1 MKVPFV
7 DLSREA
13 SSISDE
19 LINVTSKVINSG
31 QYVFG
36 PHLDLFEKKFAD
48 YCNVKYAI
56 GVGNGS
62 DALVLIMKSLG
73 IGPGDEV
80 ICPANS
86 FIASAW
92 SIVAVGAKPVFC
104 DVGSDFL
111 ISLENLNRI
120 LTKSTKAIMA
130 VHLTGKLCDMK
141 NLSKFCKENELFL
154 IEDSAQAIGAE
165 DNNNKK
171 AGSFGIAG
179 AFSLHPLKNLAV
191 YGDGGIVTTNS
202 FDLSDKIRKL
212 RNHGLVNRDKCLEW
226 GLNTRLDEL
235 QAAYA
240 LVKIKYIE
248 NWTKRYISIAE
259 VYSNNITDKVI
270 KPKTRVGYRD
280 VFHNYIIVVPQEI
293 RDPLMSK
300 LLGLGV
306 DTKIH
311 YPIPLH
317 LQPCSSSLGYKEGD
331 LPKAERL
338 SKSMISLPIYPL
350 LEDKEIDYVIY
361 VLNQLIDQFIK

>member
-19 LINVTSKVINSG
+19 LINVTSKVLNSG

-36 PHLDLFEKKFAD
+36 PNLDAFEEKFSD
-48 YCNVKYAI
+48 YCDVKYAI

-62 DALVLIMKSLG
+62 DALVLIMRSLG

-92 SIVAVGAKPVFC
+92 SIVAVGAKPIFC
-104 DVGSDFL
+104 DVGDDFL
-111 ISLENLNRI
+111 ISLENLGRI

-130 VHLTGKLCDMK
+130 VHLTGKLCDMSK
-141 NLSKFCKENELFL
+141 LSKFCKNNDLFL
-154 IEDSAQAIGAE
+154 IEDSAQAIGAK
-165 DNNNKK
+165 DKNNKK
-171 AGSFGIAG
+171 AGSFGVAG
-179 AFSLHPLKNLAV
+179 AFSLHPLKNLSV
-191 YGDGGIVTTNS
+191 YGDGGVVTTNS
-202 FDLSDKIRKL
+202 SELSDKIKKL

-240 LVKIKYIE
+240 LVKMKYIE
-248 NWTKRYISIAE
+248 NWTEKYILIAKK
-259 VYSNNITDKVI
+259 YSKNISNKII
-270 KPKTRVGYRD
+270 KPKTSLGYRD
-280 VFHNYIIVVPQEI
+280 VFHNYIIVVPEEI
-293 RDPLMSK
+293 RDKLMSK
-300 LLGLGV
+300 LLDMGV

-317 LQPCSSSLGYKEGD
+317 LQPCSTSLGYKEGD
-331 LPKAERL
+331 LPNAERL

-350 LEDKEIDYVIY
+350 LKEKEIDHVIN
-361 VLNQLIDQFIK
+361 VLNELIDQFIN

>member
-1 MKVPFV
+1 MKIPFV

-19 LINVTSKVINSG
+19 LINITSKVINSG

-36 PHLDLFEKKFAD
+36 PHLDLFEEQFAH
-48 YCNVKYAI
+48 YCNVKFAI

-104 DVGSDFL
+104 DVENDFL
-111 ISLENLNRI
+111 ISLENLNQ
-120 LTKSTKAIMA
+120 LVTKSTKAIMA
-130 VHLTGKLCDMK
+130 VHLTGKLCDMNK
-141 NLSKFCKENELFL
+141 LTKFCEVNELFL

-165 DNNNKK
+165 DSNNKK
-171 AGSFGIAG
+171 AGSFGVAG

-191 YGDGGIVTTNS
+191 YGDGGVVTTNS
-202 FDLSDKIRKL
+202 PELSDKIMKL
-212 RNHGLVNRDKCLEW
+212 RNHGLVNRDKCLVW

-240 LVKIKYIE
+240 LVKMKYIE
-248 NWTKRYISIAE
+248 NWTKRYISIAKK
-259 VYSNNITDKVI
+259 YSKNISNKVI
-270 KPKTRVGYRD
+270 KPKTRFGYRD
-280 VFHNYIIVVPQEI
+280 VFHNYIIIVPEEI
-293 RDPLMSK
+293 RDELMSK
-300 LLGLGV
+300 LLALGV

-350 LEDKEIDYVIY
+350 LEEKEINYVVD
-361 VLNQLIDQFIK
+361 VLNELIDQFIK